1 MYQIAA
7 GYNPY
12 LSWQLHKP
20 GSGQCFHI
28 RMPSMFSVQLAQ
40 VPRPHHEGNC
50 ISHKDGGKCVGQTAG
65 RYESSFLASFCLP
78 VTHCTGQYAERTQP
92 RVCNC
97 RLQNHAANMGNV
109 ACMNIAYIINSNSC
123 PDKLVGFQCCKTSS
137 TPFLLSFTQRKQD
150 TETLGRETQESKRYG
165 YASDLT
171 TYSWCSKEPPGSP

>member
-1 MYQIAA
+1 
-7 GYNPY
+7 
-12 LSWQLHKP
+12 
-20 GSGQCFHI
+20 
-28 RMPSMFSVQLAQ
+28 MFSVQLAQ

-92 RVCNC
+92 IVCNC

-137 TPFLLSFTQRKQD
+137 TPSLLSFTQRNQD

-171 TYSWCSKEPPGSP
+171 TYSWCSRESPGSV